1 MKRFSVLV
9 VAASLLAG
17 CGSLPASL
25 VANDES
31 RQVADLITY
40 ALRTSAFD
48 PERQRRE
55 LKDANQSYA
64 ADQGDYVR
72 LRLALL
78 LSSPGTSITDEVRA
92 AALLDPW
99 TEKANGRESGALRQ
113 FGRLLHAQVSGR
125 LRETRKAAQLKEQI
139 EALRAIDRTLNER
152 MQGRPR

>member
-55 LKDANQSYA
+55 LKDANKTYG
-64 ADQGDYVR
+64 ADQGDYSRV
-72 LRLALL
+72 RLALL
-78 LSSPGTSITDEVRA
+78 LSLPGTSITDEARA
-92 AALLDPW
+92 ASLLDPSA
-99 TEKANGRESGALRQ
+99 EKANGGESGALRQ

-125 LRETRKAAQLKEQI
+125 LRETRKAALLKEQI
-139 EALRAIDRTLNER
+139 EALRAIDRALNER
-152 MQGRPR
+152 TQGRPR